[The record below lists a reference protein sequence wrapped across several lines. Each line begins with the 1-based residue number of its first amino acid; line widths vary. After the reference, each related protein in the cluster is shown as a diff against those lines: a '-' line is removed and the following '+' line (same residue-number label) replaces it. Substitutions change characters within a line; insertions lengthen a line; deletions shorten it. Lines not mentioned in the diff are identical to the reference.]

1 MKSLPFLVLML
12 CASVAFAEPP
22 APPAPASQSAVAE
35 LVDKQLIAPLK
46 KAESRRAKYS
56 RAAPAPV
63 TRRVRV
69 LDSVALTD
77 AHGRQFVRFAV
88 DERRGWDERSAWR
101 SDRMLGCAYPN
112 EREVFVQREDVYL
125 PARGMLGKEVEERS
139 DVCRAAAQ
147 APKQLAS
154 N

>member
-1 MKSLPFLVLML
+1 MKSLPFLALML

-22 APPAPASQSAVAE
+22 ATETQTAAAE
-35 LVDKQLIAPLK
+35 LVDKQLLAPLK

-88 DERRGWDERSAWR
+88 DERRGWDDRGTWR

-112 EREVFVQREDVYL
+112 EREVFVQRDDAYL
-125 PARGMLGKEVEERS
+125 PARGMLGKDVEERS
-139 DVCRAAAQ
+139 DVCHAAPA
-147 APKQLAS
+147 AGTQLAS